1 MCQARKKKKTAER
14 NGGRWYKKGWMLA
27 VENGTKLITNAEV
40 KTKTV
45 WYSDNNKTEY
55 LSGSLRA
62 NKGV

>member
-45 WYSDNNKTEY
+45 
-55 LSGSLRA
+55 
-62 NKGV
+62 